1 LNVNI
6 TNIGEMKMK
15 IKFLGGGQEVGRL
28 GMLLQHKGARLLF
41 EYGLKIME
49 YEVGTDGR
57 RHKVAPKAPN
67 RCPDIDHIFLT
78 HCHIDHSGMVP
89 SVVYEYNARITAT
102 PMTAVVSELLWKDTL
117 KIARSESYDDH
128 GQPRGAM
135 DPSERPFPMY
145 SEAQIE
151 MALRSFDFM
160 QFGDEKEVGGF
171 EVKMHSAGH
180 VPGAS
185 MYELRGGETTLF
197 TGDLNTYSTKLVWG
211 AHPVKCDNLI
221 IESTYAGRDHP
232 DRAQEEKRFVAKVR
246 DVVER
251 GGKAI
256 IPCFAVGRTQ
266 EVMLLLKEL
275 PYSMWVDGMGKSVNR
290 FYLDLPEYLRSEQDM
305 RKAKRVFNEVRTD
318 SARDRAIKEGQVIV
332 TTGGMLDGG
341 PVLRYI
347 EAQKDNKNSAILI
360 PGYLAKNSN
369 GRMLLE
375 DGRLDL
381 SSSYRDKA
389 TGQVHRIERGIER
402 LQLEYGPGP
411 CQFDLS
417 AHADHSELLRFIK
430 GCDPSKII
438 LMHGDNREALAEELQ
453 DEYDVLLPV
462 AGQELEI

>member
-1 LNVNI
+1 
-6 TNIGEMKMK
+6 MK

-49 YEVGTDGR
+49 YERTPDGR
-57 RHKVAPKAPN
+57 RHKVAPKAPV

-89 SVVYEYNARITAT
+89 AAAYEYNTKITAT
-102 PMTAVVSELLWKDTL
+102 PLTGIVAEMLWKDTL
-117 KIARSESYDDH
+117 KIARSEAYTDEGD
-128 GQPRGAM
+128 PRGAM
-135 DPSERPFPMY
+135 SPAERPFPMY

-151 MALRSFDFM
+151 MAMRQFEFM
-160 QFGDEKEVGGF
+160 HFGEEKEVGGF

-180 VPGAS
+180 IPGAA
-185 MYELRGGETTLF
+185 MYELRGEETTLF
-197 TGDLNTYSTKLVWG
+197 TGDLNTYNTKLVWG

-221 IESTYAGRDHP
+221 IESTYAGRNHP
-232 DRAQEEKRFVAKVR
+232 DRAKEEKRFVEKVR
-246 DVVER
+246 EVVER

-256 IPCFAVGRTQ
+256 VPCFAVGRTQ
-266 EVMLLLKEL
+266 EVMLLLKEQQ
-275 PYSMWVDGMGKSVNR
+275 YSMWVDGMGKSVNR
-290 FYLDLPEYLRSEQDM
+290 YYLDLPEYLRSEQDM

-360 PGYLAKNSN
+360 PGYLANNSN
-369 GRMLLE
+369 GRMMLE
-375 DGRLDL
+375 EGRLDL
-381 SSSYRDKA
+381 SRSYRDRQ
-389 TGQVHRIERGIER
+389 TGKLYHDERSIER
-402 LQLEYGPGP
+402 LQLEYGPGE

-417 AHADHSELLRFIK
+417 AHLDHSELLQFIK
-430 GCDPSKII
+430 GCQPNKVI
-438 LMHGDNREALAEELQ
+438 LMHGDNREALAEDLQ
-453 DEYDVLLPV
+453 DEFDVLLPV
-462 AGQELEI
+462 TGQELEI